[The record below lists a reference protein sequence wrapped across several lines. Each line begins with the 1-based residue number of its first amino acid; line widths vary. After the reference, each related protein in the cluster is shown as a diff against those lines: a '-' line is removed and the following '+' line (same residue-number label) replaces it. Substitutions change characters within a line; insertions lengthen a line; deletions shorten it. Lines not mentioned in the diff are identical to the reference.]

1 MSRLPRR
8 GCQLRG
14 LWWGWGGLWLTRG
27 NACDRGNNMSQDK
40 TQVSFLLDAEDMAM
54 LRELAWLARMPI
66 AAYLR
71 AIVRQEG
78 EKQGVKPAGDK

>member
-1 MSRLPRR
+1 
-8 GCQLRG
+8 
-14 LWWGWGGLWLTRG
+14 
-27 NACDRGNNMSQDK
+27 MSQDK

-78 EKQGVKPAGDK
+78 EKQGVKQAGDK